1 MSKEKPFFFF
11 PVFFRSSLLEELK
24 KSSYKI
30 EMSTKYLGTVSK
42 GNKWIM
48 TFGISP
54 KGFVHFWLGDL
65 LDNLESDDYSVFMK
79 HRAVPD
85 RLGKHFTK
93 SQLEA
98 KFVSDEDEN

>member
-1 MSKEKPFFFF
+1 MTDKRAFFFF
-11 PVFFRSSLLEELK
+11 PVFFQPSLLNALK
-24 KSSYKI
+24 KAPYSI
-30 EMSTKYLGTVSK
+30 EMSTKYLGSVRK
-42 GNKWIM
+42 GNKWVI

-65 LDNLESDDYSVFMK
+65 LDNLESNDYNVLMK